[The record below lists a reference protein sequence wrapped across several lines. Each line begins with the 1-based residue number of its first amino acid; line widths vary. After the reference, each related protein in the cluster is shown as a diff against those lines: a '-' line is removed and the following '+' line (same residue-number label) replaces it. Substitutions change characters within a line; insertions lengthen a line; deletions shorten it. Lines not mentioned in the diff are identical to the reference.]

1 MARSSGAST
10 TFHGHEGARW
20 LVVRGQ
26 STAVRVALPALG
38 TFTIGRSGTDVAIDE
53 PGVAERHLVVRLTPS
68 IEVDVLDADTGIVRV
83 DARKRTRTE
92 EPLAVGASIRLSL
105 GDELRAGSVALALL
119 AEAPHA
125 PGPRAWS
132 RTWLEGQV
140 ASEAGPSSLLVRW
153 RATGLEPGALE
164 RFFVEHLEPRE
175 RLAELGDGEL
185 VTFLPEQGAL
195 RARALGD
202 ALLARLGSRDVVVEL
217 GTCAATGAPVRD
229 LVDRTG
235 VQMARLVAGQG
246 DDGLVAESGVM
257 RDVLAL
263 VDRVAEGT
271 TPVLILGETGAGK
284 DAVAER
290 LHGRSGRAPL
300 VRLGGAELEAALVEG
315 DGAAV
320 FARASGGTVLVD
332 EVGGLSPRAQLALG
346 RVVER
351 SDVRFVATSN
361 HDLKADVRRGTFR
374 KDLFFRLNRVTIEL
388 PPLRARVDD
397 IVPLAELFV
406 RQLAPS
412 ARRTRAPRL
421 SEGAK
426 AALVAHRWPG
436 NVRELKNVIERAL
449 FVAPSDVIGAE
460 HLVLDVLGDDE
471 ATLPPDE
478 RPKSAEPRRA
488 DAPRAEAPRAE
499 APREG
504 EARAQVSLR
513 DEMAALERRRI
524 TEALEAY
531 PTQAEAAKALDIPLR
546 TFLNRL
552 DALGIARPRKG

>member
-1 MARSSGAST
+1 MARSSEAST
-10 TFHGHEGARW
+10 TFHGREGARW

-26 STAVRVALPALG
+26 STATRVALPALG
-38 TFTIGRSGTDVAIDE
+38 TFTIGRSGAADVAIDE
-53 PGVAERHLVVRLTPS
+53 PGVAERHLVVHLTPS
-68 IEVDVLDADTGIVRV
+68 IELEVLDADTGLVRA
-83 DARKRTRTE
+83 DGHRRTRSE
-92 EPLAVGASIRLSL
+92 VPLAVGASVRLSI
-105 GDELRAGSVALALL
+105 GDELRAGSVALHLL
-119 AEAPHA
+119 TEVPPA

-140 ASEAGPSSLLVRW
+140 ASEAGPSSILVRW
-153 RATGLEPGALE
+153 RATGLEVGALE
-164 RFFVEHLEPRE
+164 RFVVEHLEPRE
-175 RLAELGDGEL
+175 VLAELPDRDL
-185 VTFLPEQGAL
+185 LTFFPERGAL

-202 ALLARLGSRDVVVEL
+202 QLLAWLGSRDVVVEL
-217 GTCAATGAPVRD
+217 GTSAATGAPVPD

-235 VQMARLVAGQG
+235 VQMARLAREPA
-246 DDGLVAESGVM
+246 DDGLVAESVVM
-257 RDVLAL
+257 REVLAL
-263 VDRVAEGT
+263 VDRVAGGAA
-271 TPVLILGETGAGK
+271 PVLILGETGTGK

-290 LHGRSGRAPL
+290 LHARSGRAPL
-300 VRLGGAELEAALVEG
+300 VRLGGAELEAALDEG
-315 DGAAV
+315 DVAAV
-320 FARASGGTVLVD
+320 FTRASGGTVLVD

-346 RVVER
+346 RIVER
-351 SDVRFVATSN
+351 SDLRFVATSN

-388 PPLRARVDD
+388 PPLSAHVDD
-397 IVPLAELFV
+397 VAPLAELFL

-412 ARRTRAPRL
+412 ARRMRAPRL
-421 SEGAK
+421 SDAAK
-426 AALVAHRWPG
+426 AALVTHRWPG

-449 FVAPSDVIGAE
+449 FVAPGDVIGPE

-478 RPKSAEPRRA
+478 APKRV
-488 DAPRAEAPRAE
+488 EAPRAE

-504 EARAQVSLR
+504 ESRAQVSLR